1 MEELEKVE
9 VVESAGA
16 GDAALRAL
24 GREAAGGTGVGFDDS
39 ERRGGR
45 PRGRPGILG
54 DNFFFGVGG
63 AEELCG

>member
-1 MEELEKVE
+1 VEQLDIVE
-9 VVESAGA
+9 VGGRDGA
-16 GDAALRAL
+16 GDAARRAL
-24 GREAAGGTGVGFDDS
+24 GRRDAGGTGIEFEDS